1 MRVSGG
7 KWSGR
12 QLKHSGRSPVRPTS
26 GRVKEMLFNILAQ
39 KIVGSHVIDL
49 CCGTGSLGI
58 EALSRGAAFV
68 SFVDI
73 SPDSL
78 KSTASNLNVC
88 TVDTDNHKLYRSD
101 SIRFIKSKFPVS
113 DNVIVLADP
122 PYNSDM
128 TQNLWQEM
136 VKCIVNNNAITIV
149 LEHKTGIELSSGS
162 YAGTVDIRKAG
173 NSSLAILER

>member
-12 QLKHSGRSPVRPTS
+12 KLKHPGNSPVRPTS
-26 GRVKEMLFNILAQ
+26 DRVKEMLFSIIGNRIIDAY
-39 KIVGSHVIDL
+39 VVDL

-73 SPDSL
+73 AADSL
-78 KSTASNLNVC
+78 KSTAANL
-88 TVDTDNHKLYRSD
+88 KLCNAETENYKLHRSD
-101 SIRFIKSKFPVS
+101 SIRFVKSHCP
-113 DNVIVLADP
+113 DHRNLIILADP
-122 PYNSDM
+122 PYNANFTSEIWM
-128 TQNLWQEM
+128 ELVN
-136 VKCIVNNNAITIV
+136 CIDSGRATFIAV
-149 LEHKTGIELSSGS
+149 EHETGIKLSSES
-162 YAGTVDIRKAG
+162 KTGTVDIRKAG

>member
-12 QLKHSGRSPVRPTS
+12 KLKHPGKSPVRPTS
-26 GRVKEMLFNILAQ
+26 DRVKEMLFSIIGD
-39 KIVGSHVIDL
+39 KIIDAHVVDL

-73 SPDSL
+73 AIDSL
-78 KSTASNLNVC
+78 KSTAANL
-88 TVDTDNHKLYRSD
+88 KLCSADSEIYKLHRSD
-101 SIRFIKSKFPVS
+101 SVRFIKSNCPDHK
-113 DNVIVLADP
+113 NLIILADP
-122 PYNSDM
+122 PYNADVTSEIW
-128 TQNLWQEM
+128 TELVN
-136 VKCIVNNNAITIV
+136 CIDSGKAAFIAV
-149 LEHKTGIELSSGS
+149 EHETGIKLSSES
-162 YAGTVDIRKAG
+162 KNSTVDMRRAG